1 MQEQDRQDAPNGNT
15 IYSRDQPRQEIDT
28 AIDSDHQPHA
38 RERSRDHDSRRRMH
52 SAQRIAVL
60 IDSETLEI
68 TVENMFPSYNSDVK
82 YMYYP
87 EWRSIVSDISNH
99 RRIVRMVYYKK
110 QSRPVNYKFEK
121 MWTEELGGEVRQ
133 PEKSV
138 DPYLIIDAI
147 TLAEK
152 VDVIVLLAGD
162 KDYLPLVWYLKSRG
176 CKVEVANFRESTA
189 TILLDHADQF
199 RELLGDRHVLRVA
212 AKY

>member
-1 MQEQDRQDAPNGNT
+1 MYGNSHDNSVT
-15 IYSRDQPRQEIDT
+15 PGQGRTQAFDT
-28 AIDSDHQPHA
+28 AIDSDYQSQANDH
-38 RERSRDHDSRRRMH
+38 ERNRQRIP

-68 TVENMFPSYNSDVK
+68 TVENMFASHDSDVK

-87 EWRSIVSDISNH
+87 EWRSIVADVS
-99 RRIVRMVYYKK
+99 RYRQIVRMVYYKK

-138 DPYLIIDAI
+138 DPYLIIDAV

-152 VDVIVLLAGD
+152 VDAIVLLAGD

-189 TILLDHADQF
+189 HILLDHADDF
-199 RELLGDRHVLRVA
+199 RELSGDRHVLRVA

>member
-1 MQEQDRQDAPNGNT
+1 MQNNNQHNESDGNA
-15 IYSRDQPRQEIDT
+15 IQPRNHRRQNGDT
-28 AIDSDHQPHA
+28 AIDSDYQPQVQEH
-38 RERSRDHDSRRRMH
+38 ERGRRRVR
-52 SAQRIAVL
+52 SDQRIAVL

-68 TVENMFPSYNSDVK
+68 TVENMFSSHNSEVK

-87 EWRSIVSDISNH
+87 EWRSIVGDVSDH

-133 PEKSV
+133 PDKSV

-152 VDVIVLLAGD
+152 VDAIVLLAGD

-199 RELLGDRHVLRVA
+199 RELSGERHVLRVA

>member
-1 MQEQDRQDAPNGNT
+1 MYENDYQQDPNGNA
-15 IYSRDQPRQEIDT
+15 IHSRNPLSQNDDT
-28 AIDSDHQPHA
+28 AIDSEYQPAA
-38 RERSRDHDSRRRMH
+38 RQPARARRPVND
-52 SAQRIAVL
+52 QRIAVL

-68 TVENMFPSYNSDVK
+68 TVENMFSSYSSEVK

-87 EWRSIVSDISNH
+87 EWRSIVSDVSNH

-152 VDVIVLLAGD
+152 VDAIVLLAGD

-199 RELLGDRHVLRVA
+199 RELSGERHVLRVA

>member
-1 MQEQDRQDAPNGNT
+1 MYENDYQRDTNGNAVH
-15 IYSRDQPRQEIDT
+15 SGNPLSQNDDT
-28 AIDSDHQPHA
+28 AIDSEYQPAA
-38 RERSRDHDSRRRMH
+38 RQPERARRRVND
-52 SAQRIAVL
+52 QRIAVL

-68 TVENMFPSYNSDVK
+68 TVENMFSSYNSEVK

-87 EWRSIVSDISNH
+87 EWRAIVSDVSNH

-152 VDVIVLLAGD
+152 VDSIVLLAGD

-189 TILLDHADQF
+189 HILLDHADQF
-199 RELLGDRHVLRVA
+199 RELSGDRHVLRIA

>member
-1 MQEQDRQDAPNGNT
+1 MYENNRYDDANGNT
-15 IYSRDQPRQEIDT
+15 GLTENSHTRSGDT
-28 AIDSDHQPHA
+28 AIDSEHQPPA
-38 RERSRDHDSRRRMH
+38 QNYDRNRGRIL

-68 TVENMFPSYNSDVK
+68 TVENMFSSHNSEVK

-87 EWRSIVSDISNH
+87 EWRSIVSDVSKQ

-152 VDVIVLLAGD
+152 VDAIVLLAGD
-162 KDYLPLVWYLKSRG
+162 KDYLPLIWYLKSRG

-189 TILLDHADQF
+189 HILLDHADQF
-199 RELLGDRHVLRVA
+199 RELSGDRHVLRVA

>member
-1 MQEQDRQDAPNGNT
+1 MHENDYSNEVDGNT
-15 IYSRDQPRQEIDT
+15 APFPAGQAGKPAT
-28 AIDSDHQPHA
+28 AIDSDYQPQGA
-38 RERSRDHDSRRRMH
+38 QLDRGRRRVQ
-52 SAQRIAVL
+52 SDQRVAIL

-68 TVENMFPSYNSDVK
+68 TVENMFATRATDVK

-87 EWRSIVSDISNH
+87 EWRSIVSDVSNQ

-121 MWTEELGGEVRQ
+121 MWTEELGGEVRK

-152 VDVIVLLAGD
+152 VDAIVLLAGD

-189 TILLDHADQF
+189 HILLDHADQF
-199 RELLGDRHVLRVA
+199 RELAGDRHVLRVA

>member
-1 MQEQDRQDAPNGNT
+1 MYGNSHDNSVT
-15 IYSRDQPRQEIDT
+15 PGQGRTQAFDT
-28 AIDSDHQPHA
+28 AIDSDYQPQANDH
-38 RERSRDHDSRRRMH
+38 ERNRQRIP

-68 TVENMFPSYNSDVK
+68 TVENMFASHDSDVK

-87 EWRSIVSDISNH
+87 EWRSIVADVS
-99 RRIVRMVYYKK
+99 RYRQIVRMVYYKK

-138 DPYLIIDAI
+138 DPYLIIDAV

-152 VDVIVLLAGD
+152 VDAIVLLAGD

-189 TILLDHADQF
+189 HILLDHADDF
-199 RELLGDRHVLRVA
+199 RELSGDRHVLRVA

>member
-1 MQEQDRQDAPNGNT
+1 MYDDNQHNNANANYLYDK
-15 IYSRDQPRQEIDT
+15 DQRSQQPDT
-28 AIDSDHQPHA
+28 AIDSEHQPQTSDY
-38 RERSRDHDSRRRMH
+38 ERNRRRIRNE
-52 SAQRIAVL
+52 QRIAIL

-68 TVENMFPSYNSDVK
+68 TVENMFASYNSEVK

-87 EWRSIVSDISNH
+87 EWRSIVSDVSRD

-121 MWTEELGGEVRQ
+121 MWTEEMGGEVRQ

-152 VDVIVLLAGD
+152 VDAIILLAGD

-189 TILLDHADQF
+189 HILLDHADQF
-199 RELLGDRHVLRVA
+199 RELSGDRHVLRVA

>member
-1 MQEQDRQDAPNGNT
+1 MYDNNNHQDEPNGNLVD
-15 IYSRDQPRQEIDT
+15 SKDQRPGRTDP
-28 AIDSDHQPHA
+28 AIDSEHQPQPYEQH
-38 RERSRDHDSRRRMH
+38 RRRVR
-52 SAQRIAVL
+52 SDQRIAVL

-68 TVENMFPSYNSDVK
+68 TVENMFTSRSSEVK

-87 EWRSIVSDISNH
+87 EWRSIVSDVSGY

-152 VDVIVLLAGD
+152 VDSIVLLAGD
-162 KDYLPLVWYLKSRG
+162 KDYLPLIWYLKSRG

-189 TILLDHADQF
+189 HILLDHADEF
-199 RELLGDRHVLRVA
+199 RELSGDRHVLRVA

>member
-1 MQEQDRQDAPNGNT
+1 MYENDHNDNSNSPNQERSQT
-15 IYSRDQPRQEIDT
+15 FDT
-28 AIDSDHQPHA
+28 AIDSDYQPQANDH
-38 RERSRDHDSRRRMH
+38 ERGRQKIP

-68 TVENMFPSYNSDVK
+68 TVENMFSSYNSEVK
-82 YMYYP
+82 YMHYP
-87 EWRSIVSDISNH
+87 EWRSIVSDVSNH
-99 RRIVRMVYYKK
+99 RRIIRMVYYKK

-152 VDVIVLLAGD
+152 VDAIVLLAGD

-189 TILLDHADQF
+189 HILLDHADQF
-199 RELLGDRHVLRVA
+199 RELSSDRHVLRVA

>member
-1 MQEQDRQDAPNGNT
+1 MYENNHHNSANGNS
-15 IYSRDQPRQEIDT
+15 ILPGESRSRSVNT
-28 AIDSDHQPHA
+28 AIDSDNQPQGNEHELA
-38 RERSRDHDSRRRMH
+38 RKRIRSD
-52 SAQRIAVL
+52 QRIAVL

-68 TVENMFPSYNSDVK
+68 TVENMFTTYNSEVK

-87 EWRSIVSDISNH
+87 EWRSIVSDVANY
-99 RRIVRMVYYKK
+99 RRIVRMIYYKK
-110 QSRPVNYKFEK
+110 QSRPINYKFEK

-152 VDVIVLLAGD
+152 VDAIVLLAGD
-162 KDYLPLVWYLKSRG
+162 KDYLPLIWYLKSRG
-176 CKVEVANFRESTA
+176 CKVEVTNFRESTA
-189 TILLDHADQF
+189 HILLEHADHF
-199 RELLGDRHVLRVA
+199 RELSGDRHVLKVA

>member
-1 MQEQDRQDAPNGNT
+1 MYDNNNRDHSYGNSLYDKENRGPQADA
-15 IYSRDQPRQEIDT
+15 
-28 AIDSDHQPHA
+28 AIDSEHQAQTYDH
-38 RERSRDHDSRRRMH
+38 ERPRRQVRND
-52 SAQRIAVL
+52 QRIAVL

-68 TVENMFPSYNSDVK
+68 TVENMFASHNSDIK

-87 EWRSIVSDISNH
+87 EWRSIVSDVANQ

-152 VDVIVLLAGD
+152 VDSIVLLAGD

-189 TILLDHADQF
+189 HILLDHADQF
-199 RELLGDRHVLRVA
+199 RELSGDRHVLRVA

>member
-1 MQEQDRQDAPNGNT
+1 MPDDNHYARTDANT
-15 IYSRDQPRQEIDT
+15 EYTDNQQPHRADT
-28 AIDSDHQPHA
+28 AIDSEHQPQSREHDRGRA
-38 RERSRDHDSRRRMH
+38 RVQ

-68 TVENMFPSYNSDVK
+68 TVENMFASRNSEVK

-87 EWRSIVSDISNH
+87 EWRSIVSDVSNQ

-110 QSRPVNYKFEK
+110 QSLPVNYKFEK

-152 VDVIVLLAGD
+152 VDAIVLLAGD

-189 TILLDHADQF
+189 HILLDNADQF
-199 RELLGDRHVLRVA
+199 RELSGHRHVLRVQ